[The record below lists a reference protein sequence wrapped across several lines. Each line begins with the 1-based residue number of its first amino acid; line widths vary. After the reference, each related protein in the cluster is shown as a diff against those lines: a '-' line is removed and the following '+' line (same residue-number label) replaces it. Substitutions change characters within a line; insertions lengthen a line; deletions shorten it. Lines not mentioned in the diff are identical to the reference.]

1 MTTSLLEIEDLTICF
16 PGPNGLV
23 PAVDG
28 VDLTLEEGTVLG
40 IVGESGSGKTMTA
53 LSIMR
58 LLPPSARLTSGRIY
72 FKGRNI
78 LELPMKEVRKIRG
91 AEISMIWQEP
101 MSSFNPFFRLG
112 GQVAEALTTHGI
124 ARGKEVLSRVIELFR
139 SVKIPGAEDRAQN
152 YPFQFSGGM
161 LQRAMIAMALSCNP
175 DIVIADEP
183 TTALDVTVQ
192 KQILDLLQELK
203 EEYDT
208 SIILIS
214 HSMGVIS
221 DIADEVLVMY
231 AGMVFERNATQQIL
245 TSPAHPYT
253 RGLLQS
259 VPKMTG
265 TGNRLPAI
273 PGAPPTIF
281 NRPWGCPF
289 HPRCVRSGRV
299 CVEEQPI
306 LREVAQRHLIA
317 CHRPYL

>member
-1 MTTSLLEIEDLTICF
+1 MTTSLLEIQDLTICF

-28 VDLTLEEGTVLG
+28 VSLTLEAGTVLG

-53 LSIMR
+53 LAVMR
-58 LLPPSARLTSGRIY
+58 LLPRAAKVTSGSIC
-72 FKGRNI
+72 FKGRD
-78 LELPMKEVRKIRG
+78 LLQLSMREMRKIRG
-91 AEISMIWQEP
+91 AEISMVWQEP

-112 GQVAEALTTHGI
+112 GQVAEALSAHRIVKGRE
-124 ARGKEVLSRVIELFR
+124 ALRRVIELFR
-139 SVKIPGAEDRAQN
+139 SVKIPGAEDRCKD

-192 KQILDLLQELK
+192 RQILDLLEDLK

-208 SIILIS
+208 AVILIS

-221 DIADEVLVMY
+221 DIADEVLMMY
-231 AGMVFERNATQQIL
+231 SGMVLEKNATEEIL

-253 RGLLQS
+253 KALLQS
-259 VPKMTG
+259 VPKMT
-265 TGNRLPAI
+265 TTEKRLAAI
-273 PGAPPTIF
+273 PGAPPNIF
-281 NRPWGCPF
+281 SRPSGCPF
-289 HPRCVRSGRV
+289 HPRCPNAGAACS
-299 CVEEQPI
+299 EEKPI
-306 LREVAQRHLIA
+306 PRKLEEGHLVA
-317 CHRPYL
+317 CHNAYT